1 MHLTSWEFGNLEGGS
16 GGRGGGGGEGGERWN
31 EQGGRQVV

>member
-1 MHLTSWEFGNLEGGS
+1 MHLTSWEFGGGKWGKGGEGGE
-16 GGRGGGGGEGGERWN
+16 GGGERWN

>member
-16 GGRGGGGGEGGERWN
+16 GGRGGRGEGGERWN